1 MDWIWTDTS
10 MNISNWLKMEDIYA
24 NIFILKCTRRAE
36 ADYPTPRGAKRTAL
50 IKYGVGGFLLFFII
64 LIIWFPLLLFALG
77 NTVGRS
83 NPPVSCTVELS
94 ITGYEPIFRTTALKH
109 QIHPFTDTQWK
120 KLETAVGSLAD
131 PGTTS
136 FLTGYDKDDTVII
149 ELSNNSTSVW
159 TISPP
164 SQSALIEE
172 LKGKNELKMVLSWS
186 FIRIDSELKEQ
197 EVRDL
202 NDLNLNDTDLR
213 NSLANALS
221 VNQGNATTIRGSVPE
236 SNAIS
241 EIFPNFV
248 KIPNTGSASM
258 VKQFYSPSKDRKLF
272 LNDVISFVLYV
283 YCFVY
288 SLG

>member
-50 IKYGVGGFLLFFII
+50 IKYGVGGSLLFLII

-109 QIHPFTDTQWK
+109 QIHPLTDSQWK
-120 KLETAVGSLAD
+120 KLSTAVAGLTD
-131 PGTTS
+131 PVVTS

-149 ELSNNSTSVW
+149 DLSNNSTSVW

-186 FIRIDSELKEQ
+186 FIRNRDSESAEQ
-197 EVRDL
+197 EVRDQ
-202 NDLNLNDTDLR
+202 NELNLTDTELR

-221 VNQGNATTIRGSVPE
+221 VNQGNATTIRGSIPD
-236 SNAIS
+236 STTIS

-248 KIPNTGSASM
+248 KIPNTGSATV
-258 VKQFYSPSKDRKLF
+258 VKQFYSNPKDSKFIYFIYLHYF
-272 LNDVISFVLYV
+272 I
-283 YCFVY
+283 
-288 SLG
+288 

>member
-50 IKYGVGGFLLFFII
+50 IKYGVGGSLLFLII

-109 QIHPFTDTQWK
+109 QIHPLTDSQWK
-120 KLETAVGSLAD
+120 KLGLAVSQLTD
-131 PGTTS
+131 PVITS

-149 ELSNNSTSVW
+149 DLSNNSTSVW

-186 FIRIDSELKEQ
+186 FIRNRDSESAEQ
-197 EVRDL
+197 EVRDQ
-202 NDLNLNDTDLR
+202 NELNLTDTELR

-221 VNQGNATTIRGSVPE
+221 VNQGNATTIRGSIPD
-236 SNAIS
+236 STTIS

-248 KIPNTGSASM
+248 KIPNTGSATV
-258 VKQFYSPSKDRKLF
+258 VKQFYSNTKDSK
-272 LNDVISFVLYV
+272 
-283 YCFVY
+283 FVY
-288 SLG
+288 FVYLNSFI